1 MKKVLS
7 VIYSWWMK
15 FARVLGKI
23 QTTVILFVIY
33 FIGVGMTSMI
43 SFILRKDFLDK
54 KFVDAESYWRNRTG
68 EASTIENCKRQ
79 F

>member
-7 VIYSWWMK
+7 VIYSRWMK

-33 FIGVGMTSMI
+33 FISVGMISII

-54 KFVDAESYWRNRTG
+54 KFVDEESYWRNRTG
-68 EASTIENCKRQ
+68 EASTLKNCKRQ